1 MNWTMNSFQ
10 KYRLMAP
17 GPVPLHPEVLCQLS
31 AEMVHHRTPLFDQV
45 LKRVLQ
51 NLKKV
56 FQTEQPVM
64 IVNGTGSTGM
74 EAALVNL
81 LSPGDEILCINSGK
95 FGERWRDMA
104 RTLNYKVHTI
114 DVPWGKA
121 VNPLDV
127 ENFLIQNSKIKAV
140 LTQACETS
148 TAVLHPIKK
157 LADIVKNFPQT
168 LFFVDAITAVG
179 TLPLPMDEWGI
190 DAMVA
195 GSQKAFM
202 LPTGLSFVAFSKKA
216 DDSFLNSKT
225 PRFALDL
232 RFEVQANKKGET
244 YFSSSVA
251 LIKALDKSLEVMLS
265 MGLPKWFSEISRR
278 SEFTHF
284 VFQNLNLKLY
294 SESPSPSLT
303 AAIVPDGIDGQKLR
317 EHLESKYNLTVM
329 GGQDQLKGKIL
340 RVGHMGYILD
350 EDLMAFAGAL
360 FHSLKDL
367 SYRNLPNEKNFYR
380 DCQNYLKDSTQ

>member
-1 MNWTMNSFQ
+1 MYWTMNSFQ

-17 GPVPLHPEVLCQLS
+17 GPVALHPEVLCQLS

-45 LKRVLQ
+45 LKRALE

-81 LSPGDEILCINSGK
+81 LSPGDEILCIISGK

-104 RTLNYKVHTI
+104 RTFNYQVHAL

-121 VNPLDV
+121 VNPQDV
-127 ENFLIQNSKIKAV
+127 ENSLNQNPRIKAV

-148 TAVLHPIKK
+148 TAVLHPIQK
-157 LADIVKNFPQT
+157 LAAIVRKFPDT
-168 LFFVDAITAVG
+168 LFLVDAITAAG
-179 TLPLPMDEWGI
+179 TLPLPMDQWGL
-190 DAMVA
+190 DAVVA

-216 DDSFLNSKT
+216 NQAFLNSKS
-225 PRFALDL
+225 PRYALDL
-232 RFEVQANKKGET
+232 RLEVQANKKGET

-251 LIKALDKSLEVMLS
+251 LIKALDKSLEVMLG
-265 MGLPKWFSEISRR
+265 MGLPQWYSEIARR
-278 SEFTHF
+278 SDFTHF
-284 VFQNLNLKLY
+284 IFKKLKLKLF

-303 AAIVPDGIDGQKLR
+303 AALVPDGIDGQKLR

-350 EDLMAFAGAL
+350 DDLMAFAGAL
-360 FHSLKDL
+360 FHALKDFGFQ
-367 SYRNLPNEKNFYR
+367 NLPNEEVFYQ
-380 DCQNYLKDSTQ
+380 DCQNFLKGKA

>member
-45 LKRVLQ
+45 LKRALQ

-104 RTLNYKVHTI
+104 KTFNYHVHTL
-114 DVPWGKA
+114 DVQWGKA
-121 VNPLDV
+121 VNPQDV
-127 ENFLIQNSKIKAV
+127 ENFLNQNSQIKAV

-148 TAVLHPIKK
+148 TAVLHPVQK
-157 LADIVKNFPQT
+157 LAAVVKKFPQT
-168 LFFVDAITAVG
+168 LFIVDAITAAG
-179 TLPLPMDEWGI
+179 TLPLPMDEWGL
-190 DAMVA
+190 DAVVA

-216 DDSFLNSKT
+216 DLAFLNSSS

-232 RFEVQANKKGET
+232 RLEVQANKKGET

-265 MGLPKWFSEISRR
+265 MGLPKWYFEISRR
-278 SEFTHF
+278 SLFTHF
-284 VFQNLNLKLY
+284 VFQKLNLKLF

-303 AAIVPDGIDGQKLR
+303 AAFVPEGIDGQKLR

-350 EDLMAFAGAL
+350 ADLMAFAGAL
-360 FHSLKDL
+360 FLSLQDFKTSNLPSEENFYQECQNFLKD
-367 SYRNLPNEKNFYR
+367 NV
-380 DCQNYLKDSTQ
+380 